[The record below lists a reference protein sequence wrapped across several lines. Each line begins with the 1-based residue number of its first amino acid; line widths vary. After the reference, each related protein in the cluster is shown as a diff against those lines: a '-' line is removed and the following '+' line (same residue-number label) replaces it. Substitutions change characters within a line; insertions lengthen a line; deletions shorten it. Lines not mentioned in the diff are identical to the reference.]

1 MTSNL
6 SSNKMKQI
14 VFASQNENKVREIRA
29 QLDSDLQILS
39 LNDIGHIEELI
50 EDQDTLE
57 DNALQKARFVS
68 AHFAN
73 DCFADDTGLEVEA
86 LDGAPGV
93 HSARYA
99 GDSKDANANMD
110 KLLAE
115 LKHVQQ
121 RKAQFRTAIAL
132 IVDGKEYLFEGLCK
146 GEILEEKKGEKGFG
160 YDPIF
165 RPEGYELSFAE
176 MDLTEK
182 TKIGHRGKAVHQLIG
197 FLNQL

>member
-1 MTSNL
+1 
-6 SSNKMKQI
+6 MKQI

-29 QLDSDLQILS
+29 QLEGDLQILS
-39 LNDIGHIEELI
+39 LNDIGHTEELA
-50 EDQDTLE
+50 EDQLTLE
-57 DNALQKARFVS
+57 GNALQKARFVS
-68 AHFAN
+68 KELGY

-93 HSARYA
+93 FSARY
-99 GDSKDANANMD
+99 GGEDKDANANMD

-146 GEILEEKKGEKGFG
+146 GEILHEKRGEKGFG

-165 RPEGYELSFAE
+165 KPEGYELSFAE
-176 MDLTEK
+176 MDLVEK
-182 TKIGHRGKAVHQLIG
+182 TKIGHRGKAVHQLIL